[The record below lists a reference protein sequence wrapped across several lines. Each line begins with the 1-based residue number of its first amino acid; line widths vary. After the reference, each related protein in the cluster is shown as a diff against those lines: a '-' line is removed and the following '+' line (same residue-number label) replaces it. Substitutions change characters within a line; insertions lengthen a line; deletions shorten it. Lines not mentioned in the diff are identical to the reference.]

1 MLSYSSLRSH
11 PKVTLPSVDN
21 GWLNNKNIIRDPP
34 KSITTRRI
42 DKIDSTQIV
51 TDMVEDNGSRI
62 CGNILK
68 FPRGVNPAAEY
79 TEQLP
84 HNGVGA
90 SSTIR
95 DNSNNPPTF
104 RSDPGYGFHSQFTRG
119 SGGYLSRRLMMY
131 SGAFRPPIY
140 TQEQLLPLS
149 RQPRKRTSC
158 VTHPEMISYAERPT
172 DIDMQKII
180 KEYVLQPEIAPTVS
194 RVVEESN
201 QAHRTRDFIQD
212 VILNENVSSGMR
224 TRDLTLQEN
233 QKCFGMTKIDPT
245 TAYAYTQPCSDKITR
260 DTMLYVMEN
269 PGLNYVRSELLQN
282 YVVPNASYINKDGD
296 VSLDETNY
304 ILEYPRAVRDVVCPV
319 SDTRGIIP
327 TPKIEAKFYLK
338 DEYTNPT
345 DVVANPIKN
354 YIYSVENPDKASYF
368 IKDDVLNVY
377 DVINAPRL
385 NNLVAR
391 NIIDDNILDTNKFIR
406 DDVLQ
411 SYDVDAGHGGS
422 NHVIKY
428 LDDTADKSLVKLG
441 NGFHADATS
450 QRLGSCVKDIY
461 VHTNDTGKRKN
472 IRQFQQDA
480 GRTTNVSDEYTIT
493 KREARLPFKLSVNDS
508 IDNVGYKPQTSD
520 KNVPINVRNKDNV
533 FKDRLKRVQFARDD
547 KLVYE

>member
-21 GWLNNKNIIRDPP
+21 GWLNNKNIIKDPP

-51 TDMVEDNGSRI
+51 VDMVEDNGSRI

-79 TEQLP
+79 TEPLP
-84 HNGVGA
+84 HNGVGS

-95 DNSNNPPTF
+95 DNSNNPLTL
-104 RSDPGYGFHSQFTRG
+104 RSDPGYGFHTQFTRG

-149 RQPRKRTSC
+149 RQPRIRTSC
-158 VTHPEMISYAERPT
+158 VTHPEMISYAERPS
-172 DIDMQKII
+172 DLDLQKII
-180 KEYVLQPEIAPTVS
+180 KDTVLQPKISPTVS
-194 RVVEESN
+194 RIVEESN
-201 QAHRTRDFIQD
+201 QAHRTDDFIQD
-212 VILNENVSSGMR
+212 VILNRNVSSGMR
-224 TRDLTLQEN
+224 IRDLTLQEN

-269 PGLNYVRSELLQN
+269 PGLNYVKSELLN
-282 YVVPNASYINKDGD
+282 SNVVPNASYINKDGD
-296 VSLDETNY
+296 TVLDKSNY
-304 ILEYPRAVRDVVCPV
+304 ILEYPRSVRDVVCPV
-319 SDTRGIIP
+319 SDTRGMLS
-327 TPKIEAKFYLK
+327 TPEIEAKFYLK
-338 DEYTNPT
+338 DEYTRPI

-354 YIYSVENPDKASYF
+354 YICSAENQDKASYF

-377 DVINAPRL
+377 DVVNVPRL
-385 NNLVAR
+385 NNLVAH
-391 NIIDDNILDTNKFIR
+391 NIIDNNTLDTNKFIR
-406 DDVLQ
+406 DDILQ
-411 SYDVDAGHGGS
+411 SYNVEAGHGGS

-428 LDDTADKSLVKLG
+428 LDDTVDMSQVKLG

-461 VHTNDTGKRKN
+461 VHTNDSGKRKD

-480 GRTTNVSDEYTIT
+480 GRITNVADEYTIT
-493 KREARLPFKLSVNDS
+493 KREARLPFKLSVNDT
-508 IDNVGYKPQTSD
+508 IDNIGYRPQTSD
-520 KNVPINVRNKDNV
+520 KRVPINIKNKDNIL
-533 FKDRLKRVQFARDD
+533 KDRLKRLQFARDD